1 MVIVTLSV
9 NPAKAVVPPPY
20 AKVTV
25 VSLRVSPVNALL
37 LVNETVQVR
46 PEKLLFE
53 WVIDEVRFLTLKPF
67 IVKVIDLL
75 SLPVCIVWDVVAAD
89 KTADG

>member
-9 NPAKAVVPPPY
+9 NPARAVVPPPY

-37 LVNETVQVR
+37 LANETVQVR

-53 WVIDEVRFLTLKPF
+53 WVNDEVRFLTLKPF